1 VTDLSSGGGEGGSR
15 VAMVPPLFFKLFLY
29 QYYTMNLYV
38 VLIGSPI
45 WSPYHCESIGL
56 LSFMKKN
63 FLISKKKG
71 L

>member
-1 VTDLSSGGGEGGSR
+1 